1 MNLEAAV
8 FPPCVSVSSR
18 RRSSSVR
25 VTLYRGARPHHSP
38 TEERSQY
45 AKCNVLHNTSP
56 ASGSSALYRG
66 LILRCSLGTGST
78 DLVHT
83 NAAIQPSTSLD
94 CRNLDMTPDGQHIVF
109 VASTNGTSGAT
120 ICILLWDAATGAAT
134 LVSGDLSNQVV
145 TNATCDWPAF
155 DSTGQFVLFNSSA
168 ANLTTN
174 TLLGSYHLY
183 LRDTQAGTTTLLDAD
198 TNGVGSFIGPLTVPC
213 LSANAR
219 FVVFEC
225 DDGNLVPNDRNRDSD
240 VVVRDLTTGAV
251 ELVSAH
257 DAALPSLTPNGPSM
271 LSTCC
276 VSTDGRYIAFASD
289 ADNLVVNDTN
299 GFRDVFVHD
308 QVNGTNILV
317 SADTNGLSGDSLSYE
332 PSVSADGRYVAFT
345 SQADNLVAGDT
356 NRASDVF
363 VRDLQTGVTTLVSF
377 NKSGVGPGN
386 AASYSPVIGSG
397 GRYVMFRSNASN
409 LAGGSFSGTENLFLR
424 DPQAGTNYVLT
435 SAGLC
440 CAAMTPDG
448 RFVAFV
454 DLVGSSSDKLYVWAS
469 GSAAKVYTNTT
480 SSIATVATSPD
491 GNRVVYGLSSN
502 PRNLLAVDRA
512 AGTSRTISTNWP
524 TYRAGLRFSAD
535 NRFLAYT
542 GVLNKTNQ
550 VYLYDFQTGTNLLVS
565 QAYNSTT
572 RAMTHPTP
580 RTSVPMAAS

>member
-1 MNLEAAV
+1 ML
-8 FPPCVSVSSR
+8 
-18 RRSSSVR
+18 
-25 VTLYRGARPHHSP
+25 HH
-38 TEERSQY
+38 
-45 AKCNVLHNTSP
+45 TSP

-78 DLVHT
+78 DLIHT

-240 VVVRDLTTGAV
+240 VVVRDL
-251 ELVSAH
+251 
-257 DAALPSLTPNGPSM
+257 
-271 LSTCC
+271 
-276 VSTDGRYIAFASD
+276 
-289 ADNLVVNDTN
+289 
-299 GFRDVFVHD
+299 
-308 QVNGTNILV
+308 
-317 SADTNGLSGDSLSYE
+317 
-332 PSVSADGRYVAFT
+332 
-345 SQADNLVAGDT
+345 
-356 NRASDVF
+356 
-363 VRDLQTGVTTLVSF
+363 QTGVTTLVSF

-424 DPQAGTNYVLT
+424 DLQVGTNYVLT

-512 AGTSRTISTNWP
+512 AGTSRTISTNRP